1 MIDGV
6 AALRQK
12 AYRADRH
19 FSNTSKFQSLKLCIP
34 FETYPVIHTKLT
46 ATKNGVAALRQE
58 AFRADRHF
66 SNASN
71 DPFEA
76 IIS

>member
-6 AALRQK
+6 AALRQE
-12 AYRADRH
+12 AFRADRH

-46 ATKNGVAALRQE
+46 ATKNGVAASRQE

-71 DPFEA
+71 VPFEA